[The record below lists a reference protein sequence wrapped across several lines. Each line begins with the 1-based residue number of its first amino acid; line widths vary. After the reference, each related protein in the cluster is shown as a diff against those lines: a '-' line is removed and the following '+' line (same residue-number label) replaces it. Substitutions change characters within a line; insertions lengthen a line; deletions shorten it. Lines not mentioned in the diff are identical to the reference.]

1 MYGAVKNRMTHEIS
15 TRFKRELSS
24 FYVLVL
30 LNLVFGALA
39 MAFGIQ
45 SIIASVLGL
54 TGGQTTP
61 EFRMVS
67 GVFSMVC
74 FGLGISWV
82 LSSAKILKGITGIR
96 RAFRHRT
103 ATATDETVTLG
114 IVRMVAHY
122 RENKKTIRTM
132 ILVCTLGGFCFLALG
147 VMNSMEFFSGGISS
161 GRFVLNSYLLIPSAL
176 LTLAIAFVSLLSS
189 YYFLK
194 FSRTWDLRQQETTRS
209 EDILKKTLGIDK
221 E

>member
-1 MYGAVKNRMTHEIS
+1 
-15 TRFKRELSS
+15 
-24 FYVLVL
+24 
-30 LNLVFGALA
+30 
-39 MAFGIQ
+39 
-45 SIIASVLGL
+45 
-54 TGGQTTP
+54 
-61 EFRMVS
+61 
-67 GVFSMVC
+67 
-74 FGLGISWV
+74 
-82 LSSAKILKGITGIR
+82 
-96 RAFRHRT
+96 T
-103 ATATDETVTLG
+103 ATATDETVTRG

-132 ILVCTLGGFCFLALG
+132 ILVCTLGGFCFLVLG
-147 VMNSMEFFSGGISS
+147 VLSSMEFFSGGISS

>member
-1 MYGAVKNRMTHEIS
+1 MTDEIS
-15 TRFKRELSS
+15 TRFKSELSS
-24 FYVLVL
+24 FYLLVL

-45 SIIASVLGL
+45 FVIASVLGL

-61 EFRMVS
+61 EFRMIT

-96 RAFRHRT
+96 REFRHRT
-103 ATATDETVTLG
+103 ATATDETVTRG

-122 RENKKTIRTM
+122 RENQKTIRTM

-147 VMNSMEFFSGGISS
+147 IMNSMEFFSGGFSS

-176 LTLAIAFVSLLSS
+176 LTLAIALVSLLSS
-189 YYFLK
+189 YYFLH
-194 FSRTWDLRQQETTRS
+194 FSRTWDLRQQETAKS
-209 EDILKKTLGIDK
+209 EDILKKSMGIDK

>member
-1 MYGAVKNRMTHEIS
+1 MTDEIS
-15 TRFKRELSS
+15 TRFKSELSS
-24 FYVLVL
+24 FYLLVL
-30 LNLVFGALA
+30 LNMIFGALA

-45 SIIASVLGL
+45 FIIATLLGL

-61 EFRMVS
+61 EFRMVT

-96 RAFRHRT
+96 REFRHRT
-103 ATATDETVTLG
+103 ATAPCETVTCG

-122 RENKKTIRTM
+122 RENKKTIRRM
-132 ILVCTLGGFCFLALG
+132 ILVCTLGGFCFLTLG
-147 VMNSMEFFSGGISS
+147 IMNSMEFFSASLSS
-161 GRFVLNSYLLIPSAL
+161 GRFVLNSYLLIPPAL
-176 LTLAIAFVSLLSS
+176 LTLSIALVSLISS
-189 YYFLK
+189 YYFFN
-194 FSRTWDLRQQETTRS
+194 FSRTWDLRQQETAKS
-209 EDILKKTLGIDK
+209 EDILKRSMGIDK